1 MIGGDFDDDIGPARD
16 DVFGRFYFLFTKCGA
31 DDVLERIFGSKK
43 IFHSVIYYIMEDVKI
58 LAVVGMSGSGKST
71 AIDYLTERKVPKVY
85 FGGII
90 YKAME
95 EAGVE
100 RTEDGESEKIFRE
113 EIREREGKDFVVR
126 RVVEE
131 VKNLINAG
139 QKRIVL
145 DGLYTWTE
153 YKILKK
159 EFPSEKTMVVVAV
172 VLPKDLRHKRVAER
186 PDRPFDARAISE
198 RDWSEI
204 ENLEKGGPI
213 ANADYYLDNSGTIKE
228 LHEGLAELVRE
239 LDFLPR

>member
-1 MIGGDFDDDIGPARD
+1 MDD
-16 DVFGRFYFLFTKCGA
+16 TK
-31 DDVLERIFGSKK
+31 V
-43 IFHSVIYYIMEDVKI
+43 

-71 AIDYLTERKVPKVY
+71 VIEYLTERGVPKVY

-95 EAGVE
+95 EAGIE
-100 RTEDGESEKIFRE
+100 RTPDSERIFRE
-113 EIREREGKDFVVR
+113 EIREKEGKDFVVK

-131 VKNLINAG
+131 VKNLIDAG

-159 EFPSEKTMVVVAV
+159 EFPSEENFVVAAV
-172 VLPKDLRHKRVAER
+172 VLPKNLRHKRVAER

-204 ENLEKGGPI
+204 ENIEKGGPI
-213 ANADYYLDNSGTIKE
+213 ANADFFIDNSGTVDE
-228 LHEGLAELVRE
+228 LHENVRKL
-239 LDFLPR
+239 LDDIKFLKK

>member
-1 MIGGDFDDDIGPARD
+1 
-16 DVFGRFYFLFTKCGA
+16 
-31 DDVLERIFGSKK
+31 
-43 IFHSVIYYIMEDVKI
+43 MEDVKI
-58 LAVVGMSGSGKST
+58 LAIVGMSGSGKST
-71 AIDYLTERKVPKVY
+71 VIDYLTERNIPKVY

-90 YKAME
+90 LGAMK
-95 EAGVE
+95 EANIEITPSNE
-100 RTEDGESEKIFRE
+100 RKFRE
-113 EIREREGKDFVVR
+113 EIREKEGKDFVVR

-131 VKNLINAG
+131 VRNLQKAG

-159 EFPSEKTMVVVAV
+159 EFPSEKTMVVAAV
-172 VLPKDLRHKRVAER
+172 VLPKDLRHKRVADR

-213 ANADYYLDNSGTIKE
+213 ANADYYLDNSGTIKDLYE
-228 LHEGLAELVRE
+228 NLAQL
-239 LDFLPR
+239 LKGIDFLPR